1 MNDNKAFTLVM
12 GTLFATVL
20 GIMGFSYADKRKHEA
35 YMLNLPPEY
44 FTAEAEKAKAEAD
57 RRVREYEAQKAN
69 ELAKYQAKLDFE
81 KNASPEYW
89 SYKNSQEERD
99 TKERIAKAE
108 NDTKVAQAAELRR
121 ALEAYTK

>member
-1 MNDNKAFTLVM
+1 MNETSIIKTF
-12 GTLFATVL
+12 L
-20 GIMGFSYADKRKHEA
+20 GLLGVTILGGFGYSYANNRKHEQ
-35 YMLNLPPEY
+35 YMLSLPPEY
-44 FTAEAEKAKAEAD
+44 FTAEAEKVKAEAD

-69 ELAKYQAKLDFE
+69 ELAKYQAKLEFE

-89 SYKNSQEERD
+89 SYKNSQEERE